1 MKRRGERRSA
11 FSDLF
16 HVIVV
21 IFAIPQFRGVEVTEK
36 TRGAR
41 AALHL
46 ARPSRRT
53 RCRDFCARA
62 DARGRSPR
70 RHARDGRDRRE
81 VRRRARAPMRFFAP
95 PALSIWRHDALFDP
109 SNAPT
114 EPRVGANAPPAT
126 AHKSD
131 LRCLIPVFAKSQ
143 MRAHGARRLP
153 SRTRRTSPG
162 GCVPRRSRQQYP
174 RKPRTNCLCRDFPQT
189 SLASSR
195 RVTLRHTARPPSRS
209 IPLTRDFPRIHPTT
223 RPTGLRAPSSVSRRN
238 RARAVAVRATY
249 TGASRARSRS
259 IVFSAFPKIFPI
271 RCAVFGD
278 CHPYARA
285 PDISDFFPRDE
296 RTVVFFVVSFF
307 SKSEKTS
314 IFDGATDGEARARV
328 TNDMSALTLF
338 TRCRLFLFRLPRT
351 TTT

>member
-1 MKRRGERRSA
+1 MHATGVTAARCVAALAPRCA
-11 FSDLF
+11 FSL
-16 HVIVV
+16 
-21 IFAIPQFRGVEVTEK
+21 PLPFRFGVTTHFL
-36 TRGAR
+36 TRAMR
-41 AALHL
+41 A
-46 ARPSRRT
+46 
-53 RCRDFCARA
+53 
-62 DARGRSPR
+62 
-70 RHARDGRDRRE
+70 
-81 VRRRARAPMRFFAP
+81 
-95 PALSIWRHDALFDP
+95 
-109 SNAPT
+109 T

-259 IVFSAFPKIFPI
+259 SFRRSRRFF
-271 RCAVFGD
+271 RYAVFGD

-285 PDISDFFPRDE
+285 PDISDFFSSQRKNRCFLRCFLFSSRKNHPSSTSR
-296 RTVVFFVVSFF
+296 RTA
-307 SKSEKTS
+307 KP
-314 IFDGATDGEARARV
+314 ARA
-328 TNDMSALTLF
+328 
-338 TRCRLFLFRLPRT
+338 
-351 TTT
+351 

>member
-81 VRRRARAPMRFFAP
+81 VRRRARAAMRFFAP

-189 SLASSR
+189 TLASSR

-259 IVFSAFPKIFPI
+259 SFRRSRRFFRSDVRFLETATHTLALLISRIFFLATKEPLFSSLFPFFPK
-271 RCAVFGD
+271 A
-278 CHPYARA
+278 
-285 PDISDFFPRDE
+285 
-296 RTVVFFVVSFF
+296 
-307 SKSEKTS
+307 KKTS
-314 IFDGATDGEARARV
+314 DSPASDGEAHV
-328 TNDMSALTLF
+328 PMTNDMSALTLF